1 MATNVDKGL
10 YQAPLGMDDLAGE
23 EEAIEIEIV
32 DPEEVNISADGFELS
47 IQHDDGLGDFGA
59 NLADLMDEGDLQEL
73 ASDLSSD
80 IDNDKASRK
89 DWEKAYTEGIKLLG
103 LQYEDRTE
111 PWQGASG
118 VFHPMITEAVVRFQ
132 SETITE
138 MFPAQG
144 PVRTKIIGKETPE
157 KIEAAGRVQEDMNYQ
172 LTEVMREFRPEQ
184 ERMLWSLPATGSAFK
199 KVYYDPSLGR
209 QASMFIPAEDIILP
223 YGTTDLDTC
232 YRITHVMRKTEN
244 EIIKLQKAGFYR
256 DIELPEAD
264 KDKSDIKQA
273 KDKETGFSD
282 INDDRYTVYEVH
294 VDLDI
299 TGFEDEDKE
308 GMTGI
313 ALPYVVTMIKGSN
326 DVLAI
331 RRNWLEDDE
340 LKLKRQHFVHYQ
352 YIPGFGAYGFGLFHL
367 IGGFAKSATSIMRQL
382 VDAGTLSNLPGG
394 LKSRGLRIKGDDTP
408 IQPGEFRDVD
418 IGSGALRDN
427 ILPLPYKEPSQVLY
441 TLLNNIVE
449 EGRRFA
455 STADMKISD
464 MSGQAP
470 VGTTLALLE
479 RQLKVMSAVQARLHY
494 TFKQELRLLAAIIRD
509 YTEPAYDYEP
519 DVGGPTAKQEDY
531 DHVDVIPVSDPNAAT
546 MSQRVVQY
554 QAVMQMAQAAPD
566 IYNMPQLHR
575 NMLEILG
582 IKNADK
588 LVPLPDD
595 HKPRDPVTENMALLK
610 GDPVKAFLN
619 QDHQAHIAVHM
630 AMMQDPMIAAS
641 IGQNPKAPVISAAL
655 MAHVAEHAGYQY
667 RKQIEAQLGLPLP
680 PEDEDLPPQIEQALS
695 GMMAQAA
702 QQALQVNQQQAQ
714 QQQAAQQAQD
724 PLVKM
729 QQQELQLKQGSL
741 QLEAQKVQQDFAIEQ
756 AKLEIEKQR
765 MVMDAAA
772 KADANNAR
780 KEEAAARMQLEGVKV
795 GASIREKQAQQKFD
809 QEHAGVQLGAQ
820 IAKDQAMQAA
830 QTTPTGTEE

>member
-10 YQAPLGMDDLAGE
+10 YQAPLGLDELAGDE
-23 EEAIEIEIV
+23 EPIEIEIV
-32 DPEEVNISADGFELS
+32 DPEEVNIHAGDLDIS
-47 IQHDDGLGDFGA
+47 IQPGDGEDDFGA
-59 NLADLMDEGDLQEL
+59 NLADLMEEGDLQEL
-73 ASDLSSD
+73 ASDLSGD

-138 MFPAQG
+138 MFPAAG

-157 KIEAAGRVQEDMNYQ
+157 KIEAATRVEADMNYE

-209 QASMFIPAEDIILP
+209 QVSMFIPAEDILLP

-232 YRITHVMRKTEN
+232 YRITHVMRKTKN

-256 DIELPEAD
+256 DIELPETD
-264 KDKSDIKQA
+264 KDLSDIKQA

-282 INDDRYTVYEVH
+282 LNDDRYTIYEVH

-299 TGFEDEDKE
+299 VGFEDEDDK
-308 GMTGI
+308 GATGI
-313 ALPYVVTMIKGSN
+313 ALPYVLTMLKDSN

-331 RRNWLEDDE
+331 RRNWLKDDE

-394 LKSRGLRIKGDDTP
+394 LKARGLRIKGDDTP

-455 STADMKISD
+455 STADMQISD

-509 YTEPAYDYEP
+509 YTEPAYDYQP
-519 DVGGPTAKQEDY
+519 DVGGAMAKQEDY

-588 LVPLPDD
+588 LVPLPEDQ
-595 HKPRDPVTENMALLK
+595 KPRDPVTENMSILK

-619 QDHQAHIAVHM
+619 QDHQSHIAVHM
-630 AMMQDPMIAAS
+630 SMMQDPMIAAS

-667 RKQIEAQLGLPLP
+667 RKQIEAQLGLALP
-680 PEDEDLPPQIEQALS
+680 PEDEELPPQIEQALS

-702 QQALQVNQQQAQ
+702 QQALQMNQQQAQ
-714 QQQAAQQAQD
+714 QQQAQQQAQD
-724 PLVKM
+724 PLVMM

-741 QLEAQKVQQDFAIEQ
+741 QLEAQKIQQDFQIAQ
-756 AKLEIEKQR
+756 AKLELDKQK
-765 MVMDAAA
+765 MVLDSSA
-772 KADANNAR
+772 KADANNMR
-780 KEEAAARMQLEGVKV
+780 KEESSARMQLEGVKV
-795 GASIREKQAQQKFD
+795 GASIKEKQAQQ
-809 QEHAGVQLGAQ
+809 AVQ
-820 IAKDQAMQAA
+820 MQ
-830 QTTPTGTEE
+830 QTTTPEIEK